1 MAHESSHQSYHQS
14 SDHSLRESVLVRAMT
29 DLLADLS
36 DLIQKEARLARAE
49 VTAKL
54 TSRLRGGL
62 WMAVGGVLG
71 LIAALFVLEG
81 VVFALADAGMPLH
94 WACVLVAGV
103 LALAAALAFY
113 AGRSQGDSELAP
125 RTTRQ
130 FDATLRTVKEQ
141 LR

>member
-1 MAHESSHQSYHQS
+1 MAHESYHQSYHQP
-14 SDHSLRESVLVRAMT
+14 LRESVIVRAMT

-54 TSRLRGGL
+54 TSRLRGGV
-62 WMAVGGVLG
+62 WMAVGGLLG
-71 LIAALFVLEG
+71 LVAALFVLEG
-81 VVFALADAGMPLH
+81 VVFALAHAGMPLH
-94 WACVLVAGV
+94 WACLLVAAV
-103 LALAAALAFY
+103 VALAAALAFH

-130 FDATLRTVKEQ
+130 FDETLRTVKEQ